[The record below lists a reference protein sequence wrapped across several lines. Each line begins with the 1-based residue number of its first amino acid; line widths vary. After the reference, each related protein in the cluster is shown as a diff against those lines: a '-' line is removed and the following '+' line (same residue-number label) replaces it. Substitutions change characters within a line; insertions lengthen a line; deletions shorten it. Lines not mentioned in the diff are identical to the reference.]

1 MATKPTAP
9 AVPDA
14 PVPTPP
20 AADTGAGTSAADADL
35 LAQLTGDG
43 TGDAL
48 PPASDEQKQ
57 STPASIDPT
66 TADLAD
72 YKAKLPG
79 GADFD
84 PEDASA
90 DMIEEHIRI
99 LEARNKLKALT
110 DPEQPAAPAL
120 SASAAAPVPVTLVEA
135 PTSPTAPGPKLITKV
150 DEHGNEQS
158 LPQAVWNALG
168 AANLAKFTDVPTQP
182 AKPASLI

>member
-1 MATKPTAP
+1 M
-9 AVPDA
+9 
-14 PVPTPP
+14 
-20 AADTGAGTSAADADL
+20 GAGTSTADADL
-35 LAQLTGDG
+35 LAQLTDDG
-43 TGDAL
+43 TGDTL
-48 PPASDEQKQ
+48 PPVSNEPQKF
-57 STPASIDPT
+57 TPAPIDYTPT
-66 TADLAD
+66 DHEA
-72 YKAKLPG
+72 YRAKLPG
-79 GADFD
+79 GVNFD

-120 SASAAAPVPVTLVEA
+120 SASAAAPVSVTLVEA